1 MNRDKGRR
9 EEIRRKI
16 KIKREMA
23 EVKWTW
29 ESKAK

>member
-1 MNRDKGRR
+1 MNRDKGGS

-16 KIKREMA
+16 KIGKEMA